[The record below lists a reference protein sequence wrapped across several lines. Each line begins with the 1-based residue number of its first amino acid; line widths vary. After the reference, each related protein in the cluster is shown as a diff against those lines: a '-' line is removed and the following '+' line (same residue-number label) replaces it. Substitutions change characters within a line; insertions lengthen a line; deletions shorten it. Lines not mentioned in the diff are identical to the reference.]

1 MKAGPLRDVFEILA
15 PADTVD
21 VGGAVV
27 AAPSLVETR
36 RGEIVEPSG
45 HEREVAA
52 QTVARHTSRV
62 RLRYFAGL
70 TTRHRLRKIDADAP
84 NGARTFEI
92 TDVSNPDGRK
102 REHLLDVVEAL

>member
-15 PADTVD
+15 PGDTVD
-21 VGGAVV
+21 AGGAVV
-27 AAPSLVETR
+27 VAPVLLGTR
-36 RGEIVEPSG
+36 RGQVLEPSG

-52 QTVARHTSRV
+52 QTVARHASRV

-70 TTRHRLRKIDADAP
+70 STRHRLRKIDADAP
-84 NGARTFEI
+84 NGERVFEI

-102 REHLLDVVEAL
+102 QEHLVDVVEAQ

>member
-1 MKAGPLRDVFEILA
+1 MRSGSLRDVFEILA
-15 PADTVD
+15 PDDTVD

-27 AAPSLVETR
+27 VGPVTVETR

-62 RLRYFAGL
+62 RMRYFPGL
-70 TTRHRLRKIDADAP
+70 TTKHKLRMIDSDAP
-84 NGARTFEI
+84 DGGRTFEI

-102 REHLLDVVEAL
+102 REHLLDVVEAG